1 MICIHGAGW
10 WLNPWNPICKIQSVC
25 SHAYFSDHFFWY
37 CMCGKSPHQS
47 HESHVIQKQE
57 MWRTLIFL
65 FFIYINLISLI
76 TKLYHAALNY
86 PKTHLRIGYHLSPHL
101 NISNKIRISN
111 FEINSTLIINTKRK
125 KKKPLAKTT
134 NKRKEIKNEMRKQ
147 LNNKPLL
154 PL

>member
-1 MICIHGAGW
+1 MRI
-10 WLNPWNPICKIQSVC
+10 SVIT
-25 SHAYFSDHFFWY
+25 FSDIACVENH
-37 CMCGKSPHQS
+37 
-47 HESHVIQKQE
+47 
-57 MWRTLIFL
+57 LIRVMNRMSFKNKKCDGL
-65 FFIYINLISLI
+65 LYFFFIYINLTSLV

-86 PKTHLRIGYHLSPHL
+86 PKTHLRIGYHLPPHL

-111 FEINSTLIINTKRK
+111 FEINSTLIINTKRKK